1 LGVLVLL
8 LVLISP
14 YQFNWKVDRKMPIT
28 KRGIILGATAA
39 GVAGAALTGVG
50 MHSPQGQALLQ
61 ESPKQ
66 LIDEVWQLV
75 DRTYVDGTFN
85 QTDWR
90 AVRQEYLSREYTSR
104 EAAYDAIRE
113 MLKKLEDPYT
123 RFMDPQAFRSMQV
136 DTSGEL
142 TGVGI
147 QLSQDEKTKELI
159 VVAPIEGT
167 PAFRAGILAR
177 DVITKI
183 DGKSTQGMDSNA
195 AVDLIR
201 GEVDTEVVLTIKR
214 GDRELDFRLK
224 RAQIPIHPVRY
235 SKNTSPS
242 GDIGYI
248 RLTQFSAKAGDEVKA
263 AIEDLERQNVKGY
276 VLDLRINPGGLL
288 YAAIDIARMWI
299 KEGLIVSTVDRQGVS
314 EQESANGTAITDKP
328 LVVLVDGGSASA
340 SEILSGAL
348 QDDKRA
354 ILIGSKTFG
363 KGLVQS
369 VRGLGDG
376 SGIAVTIAKYLT
388 PSGRD
393 INHSGIQPNVVVDLN
408 DDQRQ
413 KLFGADNKIGTAED
427 LQYTKAVEELG
438 KRIANPNAPFPPIP
452 PIPPQPAV
460 PQGSPSPSPS
470 ATPSP

>member
-1 LGVLVLL
+1 
-8 LVLISP
+8 
-14 YQFNWKVDRKMPIT
+14 MPIT
-28 KRGIILGATAA
+28 KRGLILGATIVGVT
-39 GVAGAALTGVG
+39 GVALMGVG
-50 MHSPQGQALLQ
+50 LHSSQGQAFLQ

-75 DRTYVDGTFN
+75 DRTYVDETFN
-85 QTDWR
+85 KTDWR
-90 AVRQEYLSREYTSR
+90 AIRQEYLGREYTNR
-104 EAAYDAIRE
+104 ESAYDAIRE
-113 MLKKLEDPYT
+113 MLKKLDDPYT

-159 VVAPIEGT
+159 VVAPIEGS
-167 PAFRAGILAR
+167 PAFQAGILAR

-183 DGKSTQGMDSNA
+183 DGKSTEGMDSSA
-195 AVDLIR
+195 AVNLIR
-201 GEVDTEVVLTIKR
+201 GEVDTEVTLTIKR
-214 GDRELDFRLK
+214 GDREIDFPLK
-224 RAQIPIHPVRY
+224 RANIPIHPVRY
-235 SKNTSPS
+235 SKKDSPN
-242 GDIGYI
+242 GAIGYI

-263 AIEDLERQNVKGY
+263 AIQDLEKQNVTGY

-288 YAAIDIARMWI
+288 YSAIDIARMWI
-299 KEGLIVSTVDRQGVS
+299 KEGVIVSTVDRQGIS
-314 EQESANGTAITDKP
+314 EQETANNTALTKKP

-354 ILIGSKTFG
+354 VLIGSKTFG

-376 SGIAVTIAKYLT
+376 SGLAVTIAKYLT

-393 INHSGIQPNVVVDLN
+393 INHLGIQPDVVVDLT
-408 DDQRQ
+408 DTQRQ
-413 KLFGADNKIGTAED
+413 ALFGADNKIGTPED
-427 LQYTKAVEELG
+427 IQYAKALEVLTQKIG
-438 KRIANPNAPFPPIP
+438 QQGASNPQAAASPV
-452 PIPPQPAV
+452 A
-460 PQGSPSPSPS
+460 SPSP
-470 ATPSP
+470 

>member
-1 LGVLVLL
+1 
-8 LVLISP
+8 
-14 YQFNWKVDRKMPIT
+14 MPIT
-28 KRGIILGATAA
+28 KRGLILGATIA
-39 GVAGAALTGVG
+39 GVTGVALTGVG
-50 MHSPQGQALLQ
+50 LHSSQGQAFLQ

-85 QTDWR
+85 KTDWR
-90 AVRQEYLSREYTSR
+90 AVRQEYLGREYSSRES
-104 EAAYDAIRE
+104 AYDAIRE

-123 RFMDPQAFRSMQV
+123 RFMDPQAYRSMQV

-147 QLSQDEKTKELI
+147 QLSQDEKTKALV

-167 PAFRAGILAR
+167 PAFNAGILAR

-183 DGKSTQGMDSNA
+183 DGKSTEGMDSNA

-201 GEVDTEVVLTIKR
+201 GEVDTEVTLTIKR
-214 GDRELDFRLK
+214 GDREIDFPLK
-224 RAQIPIHPVRY
+224 RAHIPIHPVRY
-235 SKNTSPS
+235 SKKASPN
-242 GDIGYI
+242 GPIGYI

-263 AIEDLERQNVKGY
+263 AIQDLEKQNVTGY

-288 YAAIDIARMWI
+288 YSAIDIARMWI
-299 KEGLIVSTVDRQGVS
+299 KDGVIVSTVDRQGVS
-314 EQESANGTAITDKP
+314 EQETANNTVLTNKP

-354 ILIGSKTFG
+354 VLIGSKTFG

-376 SGIAVTIAKYLT
+376 SGLAVTIAKYLT

-393 INHSGIQPNVVVDLN
+393 INHLGIQPDVVVDLT
-408 DDQRQ
+408 DTQRQ
-413 KLFGADNKIGTAED
+413 ALFGADNKIGTPED
-427 LQYTKAVEELG
+427 IQYVKALDVLRQKIVQQG
-438 KRIANPNAPFPPIP
+438 TGSPNPQAAAS
-452 PIPPQPAV
+452 PA
-460 PQGSPSPSPS
+460 PSPSP
-470 ATPSP
+470 